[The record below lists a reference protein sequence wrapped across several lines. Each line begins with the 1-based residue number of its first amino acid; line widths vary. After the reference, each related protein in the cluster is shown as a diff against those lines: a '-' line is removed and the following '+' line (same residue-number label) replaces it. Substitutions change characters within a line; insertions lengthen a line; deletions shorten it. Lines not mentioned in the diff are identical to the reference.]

1 MEADALTPQKLVEAV
16 EEERQSR
23 NLFTASNVGVAK
35 KAVAG
40 EGDSVVEFFAVVAW
54 GRPHHVV
61 QYAWPPGDA
70 HKHINYFGQFC
81 LPFGAPEAARNE
93 EFVLTVSSESNER
106 LVCVCAVI
114 VPPAPPVAAPST
126 PVSALPKLLLG
137 GELLLSRNSGHR
149 RSLSTGDA
157 YDGSVSAPNGPKCFV
172 LVSKFPFVPVLLHVV
187 RGLAEDERS
196 RGGLSPDAM
205 QDVVARLVM
214 PVPEIDETVLVRCSM
229 RKDAAAM
236 QWTRRARPTED
247 EETQLG
253 RWNAHAALEALCP
266 AGDPSL
272 LLHAVSAVMTERQ
285 VVVVGAQMEQVS
297 AATFFLL
304 EVIRPFVYQ
313 AVFVA
318 VLPPALLEVLE
329 APVPF
334 VVGMHSSALGPDARL
349 DAAAVVVNLDSAKVS
364 SGGARVPRLPH
375 EVELKKTLAAAL
387 STGQVPEKMM
397 LYWDEQF
404 GDFRKHCCRDLSNPN
419 EPVTIFVD
427 DAFIAEKAFSGG
439 AEFFKSFFKTQMWS
453 SYSDEKRTRF
463 DLQRR
468 NSLLSARM
476 VAQAVKKK

>member
-1 MEADALTPQKLVEAV
+1 MLTPQKLVETV
-16 EEERQSR
+16 EQERQSR
-23 NLFTASNVGVAK
+23 NQFTASNLGVAK
-35 KAVAG
+35 KVVAT
-40 EGDSVVEFFAVVAW
+40 ESDSVVEFFAVVAW

-70 HKHINYFGQFC
+70 HKSVHYFGQFC
-81 LPFGAPEAARNE
+81 LPLAEPGAARNE
-93 EFVLTVSSESNER
+93 EFVLTVSSENNER

-114 VPPAPPVAAPST
+114 AAPAPAPP
-126 PVSALPKLLLG
+126 SALPKLLLG

-157 YDGSVSAPNGPKCFV
+157 QDGSVSAPGGPKCFV
-172 LVSKFPFVPVLLHVV
+172 LVSKFPFVPVMLHVI
-187 RGLAEDERS
+187 RGLAEDERM
-196 RGGLSPDAM
+196 RGLTPDAM
-205 QDVVARLVM
+205 QDVVARLTV
-214 PVPEIDETVLVRCSM
+214 PVPDIDETLLVRSSM
-229 RKDAAAM
+229 RREAAAM
-236 QWTRRARPTED
+236 QWTRRAGPGHD
-247 EETQLG
+247 EEAQLG
-253 RWNAHAALEALCP
+253 RWNCGAALALLCP
-266 AGDPSL
+266 GGDATL
-272 LLHAVSAVMTERQ
+272 LLQALSAVMTERQ
-285 VVVVGAQMEQVS
+285 VLVVGSQLEHVS
-297 AATFFLL
+297 AVSFLLL

-334 VVGMHSSALGPDARL
+334 VVGLHSSALAADLPL
-349 DAAAVVVNLDSAKVS
+349 DASAVVVHLDSAKVS
-364 SGGARVPRLPH
+364 TGGARLPRLPH
-375 EVELKKTLAAAL
+375 EVELKKALAAAH
-387 STGQVPEKMM
+387 SAGQVPEKMM

-404 GDFRKHCCRDLSNPN
+404 GDFRKHCCRDLSNPE

-476 VAQAVKKK
+476 LQSVKKK